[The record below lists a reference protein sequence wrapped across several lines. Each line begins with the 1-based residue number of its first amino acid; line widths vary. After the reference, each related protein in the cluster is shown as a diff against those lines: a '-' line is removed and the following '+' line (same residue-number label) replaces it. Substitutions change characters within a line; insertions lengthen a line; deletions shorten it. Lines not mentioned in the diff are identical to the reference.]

1 MNKFKIGKPLI
12 LKGSPFERGML
23 QAELC
28 PEMIDS
34 VRENIIS
41 QVDTYKDL
49 LKSDRNRAYLKAQV
63 ILTEKYVPEVFDEV
77 KGIAKGFEL
86 GIDDLFKFYH
96 LRIIRDMDGCT
107 TWAVSL
113 SGEGAVVGKN
123 RDLAAGSHALQR
135 VFIHQDPA
143 WQQNKILS
151 VGSLGAPCAYSS
163 GINSYGLCLADTN
176 ILTSD
181 HGQGICRYFLMPF
194 LLANGKSTGQALKM
208 IADLPHAGGGSLTLG
223 DKFADI
229 AVVELGHTCVD
240 VKTNAPWL
248 AKTNHFD
255 SDQLGSS
262 NIISGRQANIKNSRD
277 RLRFIKGRTRD
288 VHQKFSLEEAI
299 ELQRSHGGDSNDGIC
314 RHIEKDTSSTIS
326 GVIYTCVD
334 KSLYFSDGNP
344 CQSPWYK
351 FYLEK
356 NPLKRDE
363 KT

>member
-1 MNKFKIGKPLI
+1 MDKFKIGKPLI
-12 LKGSPFERGML
+12 LKGSSFERGML

-28 PEMIDS
+28 PQMINP
-34 VRENIIS
+34 VRENIRS
-41 QVDTYKDL
+41 QVTAYKDL
-49 LKSDRNRAYLKAQV
+49 FKSDRNQAYLKAQV
-63 ILTEKYVPEVFDEV
+63 SLTKKVVPDIFDEI
-77 KGIAKGFEL
+77 KGIARGFEL
-86 GIDDLFKFYH
+86 EMDDLFKFYH

-113 SGEGAVVGKN
+113 PGKGAVVGKN

-163 GINSYGLCLADTN
+163 GINSYGFCLADTN

-181 HGQGICRYFLMPF
+181 HGLGVCRYFLMPF
-194 LLANGKSTGQALKM
+194 LLARCKNSAHALKM
-208 IADLPHAGGGSLTLG
+208 IADLPHAGGGSLILA
-223 DKFADI
+223 DKSADI
-229 AVVELGHTCVD
+229 ASVELGHSCVD
-240 VKTNAPWL
+240 VETKALWL

-255 SDQLGSS
+255 SGQLGPS
-262 NIISGRQANIKNSRD
+262 NIISDRQANIENSKD
-277 RLRFIKGRTRD
+277 RLRFIKSKLD
-288 VHQKFSLEEAI
+288 VQNKFSLEKAI
-299 ELQRSHGGDSNDGIC
+299 ELQKSHGGGSDAGIC

-326 GVIYTCVD
+326 AAIYTCVD

-344 CQSPWYK
+344 CQSTWYK
-351 FYLEK
+351 FSFEN